1 MGFWTKPIG
10 EILEE
15 RKDKKAGVDPG
26 KKYKPMVFG
35 TMKTGFI
42 DLKRDGRMAYHDADS
57 TKPTRFQADDVERM
71 EIEDANELDKR
82 VSVARA
88 GGGALVGGVLL
99 GPIGLLAGLG
109 LGAMAKKERG
119 GEKFLVMELHDGRT
133 IIAQIAH
140 KHVMKA
146 HDLRNQFRS

>member
-1 MGFWTKPIG
+1 
-10 EILEE
+10 
-15 RKDKKAGVDPG
+15 
-26 KKYKPMVFG
+26 
-35 TMKTGFI
+35 
-42 DLKRDGRMAYHDADS
+42 LKRDGRMAYHDADS
-57 TKPTRFQADDVERM
+57 TKPTRFQADDVESI
-71 EIEDANELDKR
+71 EIEDATELDKR

-146 HDLRNQFRS
+146 HELRNQFRS